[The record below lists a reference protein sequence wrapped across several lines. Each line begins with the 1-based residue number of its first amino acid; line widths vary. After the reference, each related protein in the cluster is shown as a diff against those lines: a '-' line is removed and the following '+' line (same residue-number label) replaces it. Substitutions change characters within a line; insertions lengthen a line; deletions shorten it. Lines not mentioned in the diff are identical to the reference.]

1 MAELADALR
10 SGRSESTLMRVQIPP
25 SAQKDLHC
33 RSFFLPK
40 IIIFWYSYSMEILK
54 AIKRHI
60 YILIMI
66 LVAIYLI
73 IDLNTRLSTLTFLE
87 NQEATLQT
95 DVINLQSTLD
105 TVNDRIDYAKSDTAV
120 EEWAR
125 QQGLMR
131 KEDDHV
137 IIPLPGEYE
146 TPTPTPH
153 PEIAVTPAPNWMIWK
168 SLIFD

>member
-1 MAELADALR
+1 
-10 SGRSESTLMRVQIPP
+10 
-25 SAQKDLHC
+25 
-33 RSFFLPK
+33 
-40 IIIFWYSYSMEILK
+40 MEILK
-54 AIKRHI
+54 AIKRHL
-60 YILIMI
+60 YLLILI
-66 LVAIYLI
+66 LVAVYLV
-73 IDLNTRLSTLTFLE
+73 IDLNTRLSTLSFLE
-87 NQEATLQT
+87 NQEATLQA
-95 DVINLQSTLD
+95 DVTNLQSTLD

-146 TPTPTPH
+146 TPTPTPY
-153 PEIAVTPAPNWMIWK
+153 PEIAVTPAPNWTIWK

>member
-1 MAELADALR
+1 
-10 SGRSESTLMRVQIPP
+10 
-25 SAQKDLHC
+25 
-33 RSFFLPK
+33 
-40 IIIFWYSYSMEILK
+40 MEILK
-54 AIKRHI
+54 AIKRHF
-60 YILIMI
+60 YLLILI
-66 LVAIYLI
+66 LVAVYLV
-73 IDLNTRLSTLTFLE
+73 IDLNTRLSTLSFLE
-87 NQEATLQT
+87 NQEATLQA
-95 DVINLQSTLD
+95 DVTNLQSTLD

-146 TPTPTPH
+146 TPTPTPY
-153 PEIAVTPAPNWMIWK
+153 PEIAVTPAPNWTIWK

>member
-1 MAELADALR
+1 
-10 SGRSESTLMRVQIPP
+10 
-25 SAQKDLHC
+25 
-33 RSFFLPK
+33 
-40 IIIFWYSYSMEILK
+40 MEILK

>member
-1 MAELADALR
+1 
-10 SGRSESTLMRVQIPP
+10 
-25 SAQKDLHC
+25 
-33 RSFFLPK
+33 
-40 IIIFWYSYSMEILK
+40 MEILK
-54 AIKRHI
+54 AIKRHF
-60 YILIMI
+60 YLLILI
-66 LVAIYLI
+66 LVAVYLV
-73 IDLNTRLSTLTFLE
+73 IDLNTRLSTLSFLE
-87 NQEATLQT
+87 NQEATLQA

-146 TPTPTPH
+146 TPTPTPY
-153 PEIAVTPAPNWMIWK
+153 PEIAVTPQPNWTIWK

>member
-1 MAELADALR
+1 MN
-10 SGRSESTLMRVQIPP
+10 
-25 SAQKDLHC
+25 
-33 RSFFLPK
+33 FFK
-40 IIIFWYSYSMEILK
+40 T
-54 AIKRHI
+54 IKRHI
-60 YILIMI
+60 YVLILILI
-66 LVAIYLI
+66 AVYLV

-87 NQEATLQT
+87 NQEATLQA

-105 TVNDRIDYAKSDTAV
+105 TVNDRIDYARSDTAV

-137 IIPLPGEYE
+137 IIPLPGVYE
-146 TPTPTPH
+146 SPTPTPV
-153 PEIAVTPAPNWMIWK
+153 PEIAVTPAPNWEIWK

>member
-1 MAELADALR
+1 
-10 SGRSESTLMRVQIPP
+10 
-25 SAQKDLHC
+25 
-33 RSFFLPK
+33 
-40 IIIFWYSYSMEILK
+40 MEILK

-60 YILIMI
+60 YVLIMI
-66 LVAIYLI
+66 MVAIYLI

>member
-1 MAELADALR
+1 M
-10 SGRSESTLMRVQIPP
+10 SKNGNI
-25 SAQKDLHC
+25 
-33 RSFFLPK
+33 
-40 IIIFWYSYSMEILK
+40 WYIYCMGILK
-54 AIKRHI
+54 IIKRHF
-60 YILIMI
+60 YIFVLI
-66 LVAIYLI
+66 LVAVYLV
-73 IDLNTRLSTLTFLE
+73 IDLNTRLSTLSFLE

-95 DVINLQSTLD
+95 DVTNLQSTLD

-137 IIPLPGEYE
+137 IIPLPGEYS
-146 TPTPTPH
+146 TPTPTPY
-153 PEIAVTPAPNWMIWK
+153 PVVEVTPAPNWVIWK

>member
-1 MAELADALR
+1 MPQSD
-10 SGRSESTLMRVQIPP
+10 
-25 SAQKDLHC
+25 
-33 RSFFLPK
+33 
-40 IIIFWYSYSMEILK
+40 IFWYSYSMEILK
-54 AIKRHI
+54 AIKRHF
-60 YILIMI
+60 YLLILI
-66 LVAIYLI
+66 LVAVYLV
-73 IDLNTRLSTLTFLE
+73 IDLNTRLSTLSFLE
-87 NQEATLQT
+87 NQEATLQA

-146 TPTPTPH
+146 TPTPTPY
-153 PEIAVTPAPNWMIWK
+153 PEIAVTPAPNWTIWK